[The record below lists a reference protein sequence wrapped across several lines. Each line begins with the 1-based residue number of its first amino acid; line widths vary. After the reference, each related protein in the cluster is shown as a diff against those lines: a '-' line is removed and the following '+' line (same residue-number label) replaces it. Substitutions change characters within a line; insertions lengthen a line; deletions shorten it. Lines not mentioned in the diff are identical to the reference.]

1 MIRSFSYVFI
11 CTFFLCQPTWAQ
23 SFFSSDNYWNGKTAY
38 EKADYDTAFK
48 FWEESANQGDGAAQ
62 GFVAALYHG
71 GQGIEKDYQKAMVW
85 YKKAALQGIAQAQL
99 GIGSLYGDG
108 KGVEKDNVKAR
119 MWFSISLHN
128 GNERADQYV
137 KRITHRMTE
146 DEIKKAD
153 DMALAWVKANP
164 KPKPKPITKKKSSPK
179 TTVQTTKP
187 MDKGDLELKLT
198 AVKDMLAKGL
208 ISKNEAAA
216 KRKQILDRF

>member
-1 MIRSFSYVFI
+1 
-11 CTFFLCQPTWAQ
+11 
-23 SFFSSDNYWNGKTAY
+23 
-38 EKADYDTAFK
+38 
-48 FWEESANQGDGAAQ
+48 
-62 GFVAALYHG
+62 
-71 GQGIEKDYQKAMVW
+71 
-85 YKKAALQGIAQAQL
+85 
-99 GIGSLYGDG
+99 
-108 KGVEKDNVKAR
+108 
-119 MWFSISLHN
+119 
-128 GNERADQYV
+128 
-137 KRITHRMTE
+137 MTE

-216 KRKQILDRF
+216 KRKQILDQF